1 MLIGRTDI
9 AAYRFKGRAEGGR
22 RAREK
27 GRKGG
32 RKEGRTGNVRL
43 SEEMKVDSRPL
54 GAQFSPLSLISL
66 GPIKENCNI
75 LSLQIIDTLVLPG

>member
-9 AAYRFKGRAEGGR
+9 AAYRFKGRAKGGR

-54 GAQFSPLSLISL
+54 GAQFSPLSLGS
-66 GPIKENCNI
+66 IKEI
-75 LSLQIIDTLVLPG
+75 AIYYHYR